1 VSLPEGLVRG
11 SWIRGS
17 GAGIFERRLAEEREK
32 AAGRSRCNLV
42 AAEDPVT
49 FLAAVLASLLEG
61 RPVALANHAWGPEEW
76 RQVGELNLAGTAK
89 GTGQGEA
96 EPPECPP
103 LRAGEIL
110 IPTGGSGGRVRFA
123 RHNWDTLAAAA
134 EGFTRFFGGSPV
146 HSVCVLPLFHVSGL
160 MQVIRAWVSGGTVE
174 LIEWRELASGA
185 LPESAADEG
194 GILSLVPTQLRRLLT
209 VKELH
214 PWMRRL
220 QAIPLGGAAAGAD
233 LLAAAARMKL
243 PVALTY
249 GATET
254 AAMAAAQEPLDF
266 LGGDRTSGHPL
277 PHLTVRIAGP
287 AGEDLSAGAVGRIHV
302 AGRSLFTG
310 YIPGGPRNE
319 PEWISGDLGFLDQRG
334 RLVVVGREDRVVI
347 SGGEKISPEE
357 VERVLLESG
366 RVADAVVLGLD
377 HSDWGQIVAAV
388 YVAEGPVT
396 KEDLAAW
403 VRCRLAPHKVPKV
416 WRAVET
422 IPRSAQGKVKREQL
436 AAMLR
441 TAEST

>member
-1 VSLPEGLVRG
+1 MSLPEGLVRG
-11 SWIRGS
+11 SWLRGS
-17 GAGIFERRLAEEREK
+17 GAEAFERRLAEERKK

-49 FLAAVLASLLEG
+49 FVAAVLAALLEG

-76 RQVGELNLAGTAK
+76 RQVAALNLAGTA
-89 GTGQGEA
+89 TGAGQEEA
-96 EPPECPP
+96 DPPEHPP
-103 LRAGEIL
+103 LEAGEIL

-123 RHNWDTLAAAA
+123 RHNWDTLATAAD
-134 EGFTRFFGGSPV
+134 GFARFFGGGPV
-146 HSVCVLPLFHVSGL
+146 HSICVLPLFHVSGL

-174 LIEWRELASGA
+174 WVDWRELARGA
-185 LPESAADEG
+185 LPESAANEG
-194 GILSLVPTQLRRLLT
+194 GFLSLVPTQLRRLLT
-209 VKELH
+209 VEELH

-220 QAIPLGGAAAGAD
+220 QAIPVGGAAAGAD

-254 AAMAAAQEPLDF
+254 AAMATAQEPFDF
-266 LGGDRTSGHPL
+266 LGGERTSGRPL
-277 PHLTVRIAGP
+277 PHLAVRIAGP
-287 AGEDLSAGAVGRIHV
+287 AGEDLPSGAVGRIHV
-302 AGRSLFTG
+302 ASRSLFAG
-310 YIPGGPRNE
+310 YIPGGPRKE
-319 PEWISGDLGFLDQRG
+319 PEWISGDLGFLDRRG
-334 RLVVVGREDRVVI
+334 RLVVVGREDWVVI

-357 VERVLLESG
+357 VERVLLDSG
-366 RVADAVVLGLD
+366 RLADAVVLGLD
-377 HSDWGQIVAAV
+377 HSDWGQVVAAA

-396 KEDLAAW
+396 EEELAAW

-416 WRAVET
+416 WRAVEA